1 MNNVGT
7 TNLPS
12 ECSFFKDFTTLPF
25 NKRQIMQNPGTFIRK
40 PRCCG
45 KFDGEKPRRL
55 NL

>member
-1 MNNVGT
+1 MWEQQTYLQNVRF
-7 TNLPS
+7 LR
-12 ECSFFKDFTTLPF
+12 FYYATL